1 MQDIENIL
9 KTHIQNNKANTF
21 VIIVPTD
28 SARLKRQ
35 RELVGYHPNRAV
47 SNLPVYTSK
56 DFIQRL
62 YSQTQSPKQHILSGI
77 QHLWLHEIVDPAPDN
92 IDTYQY
98 NTFRPIQNTTIPDST
113 LSLIFNTINHLRD
126 QGETELNFVEDDP
139 TQVELARIYNDYE
152 ARLAN
157 QWIDEKGK
165 HYYLANNFKE
175 ECIKRT
181 FPNVK
186 LVVVEGFTLISKAD
200 IKLLKH
206 IAEISDV
213 EMWFRTDCI

>member
-9 KTHIQNNKANTF
+9 KTRIQNDKANTF

-28 SARLKRQ
+28 AARLKRQ

-47 SNLPVYTSK
+47 ANLHVYTSK

-62 YSQTQSPKQHILSGI
+62 YRQTQSPKQHILSGI
-77 QHLWLHEIVDPAPDN
+77 QHLWLHEIVDPDADN
-92 IDTYQY
+92 MDTSQY
-98 NTFRPIQNTTIPDST
+98 NTFRPIQNTIIPDST
-113 LSLIFNTINHLRD
+113 LSLILDTINHLRD
-126 QGETELNFVEDDP
+126 QGEAEPNFVENALI
-139 TQVELARIYNDYE
+139 QVELARIYNDYE
-152 ARLAN
+152 ARLGN

-165 HYYLANNFKE
+165 HHYLANNFKE
-175 ECIKRT
+175 EFIKRP
-181 FPNVK
+181 FRDVK

-206 IAEISDV
+206 IAGISDV
-213 EMWFRTDCI
+213 RDVVSH